1 MSRWIRW
8 LMALLPMMACVHAS
22 GVEFRSTAW
31 VGEQQY
37 RFDVL
42 RDGDQAVRHLE
53 VTCKPGCAGWS
64 AYREDFIDRPL
75 YLMQPKDGADR
86 VVSVWLTGSAYRIV
100 VYRLDEAGVHK
111 VLDRGSRTPPAMSF
125 DDRGREA
132 LRLCTP
138 SCTVLR
144 WSDDRHAYVG
154 A

>member
-1 MSRWIRW
+1 VA
-8 LMALLPMMACVHAS
+8 ALLLQPDIARSEELHA
-22 GVEFRSTAW
+22 
-31 VGEQQY
+31 
-37 RFDVL
+37 RF
-42 RDGDQAVRHLE
+42 
-53 VTCKPGCAGWS
+53 
-64 AYREDFIDRPL
+64 
-75 YLMQPKDGADR
+75 
-86 VVSVWLTGSAYRIV
+86 TGSAYRIV